1 MNPRND
7 QQLLDQ
13 QFLGGQDGATEEQ
26 FRYETENWRRD
37 PVAQKEYQ
45 DYLDSLEGEK

>member
-7 QQLLDQ
+7 QQLLDR
-13 QFLGGQDGATEEQ
+13 QFFEQQDGATEEQ
-26 FRYETENWRRD
+26 FRYETETWRRD

-45 DYLDSLEGEK
+45 DYLDSLEGGQ